1 MHYFSPFHKTI
12 ETAIYRKWG
21 EGQEYRFNWYPPF
34 LITLKMKTCN
44 DRIAIY
50 LLNCELN
57 FCICSGFSELCTY
70 LLLLDMNIYILVDIC
85 SHFYLSI
92 LYIYIWWTW
101 NCAHTGL
108 RPWMQPLSLW
118 CFGPVCCFPT
128 QGGMPPCQA
137 VCCFPTQ
144 GLKLPRNPFGG
155 IPCGR
160 NHTGINYM
168 IYIY

>member
-70 LLLLDMNIYILVDIC
+70 LLLLNFNISIVLIALMFPMYPMLLKVQQVCTSLLRTARSFYDSLWHLRTYILTNLHTYEHTYEQVA
-85 SHFYLSI
+85 FEKVI
-92 LYIYIWWTW
+92 LHQ
-101 NCAHTGL
+101 N
-108 RPWMQPLSLW
+108 
-118 CFGPVCCFPT
+118 F
-128 QGGMPPCQA
+128 
-137 VCCFPTQ
+137 
-144 GLKLPRNPFGG
+144 
-155 IPCGR
+155 
-160 NHTGINYM
+160 INKKGSK
-168 IYIY
+168 

>member
-70 LLLLDMNIYILVDIC
+70 LLLLNFNISIGVCMISWYSLCLFTSWQVCPMSVEIYAIL
-85 SHFYLSI
+85 SHQFSRRIPEQLSFS
-92 LYIYIWWTW
+92 YTE
-101 NCAHTGL
+101 N
-108 RPWMQPLSLW
+108 PWYCHIGTTLTTKAIVCKSL
-118 CFGPVCCFPT
+118 F
-128 QGGMPPCQA
+128 
-137 VCCFPTQ
+137 
-144 GLKLPRNPFGG
+144 
-155 IPCGR
+155 
-160 NHTGINYM
+160 
-168 IYIY
+168 

>member
-70 LLLLDMNIYILVDIC
+70 LLLLNFNISIVAKELLDTCRNLTPLDPDLPVLIPGDRYVD
-85 SHFYLSI
+85 
-92 LYIYIWWTW
+92 
-101 NCAHTGL
+101 
-108 RPWMQPLSLW
+108 
-118 CFGPVCCFPT
+118 
-128 QGGMPPCQA
+128 
-137 VCCFPTQ
+137 
-144 GLKLPRNPFGG
+144 LKQ
-155 IPCGR
+155 
-160 NHTGINYM
+160 
-168 IYIY
+168 

>member
-70 LLLLDMNIYILVDIC
+70 LLLLNFNI
-85 SHFYLSI
+85 SI
-92 LYIYIWWTW
+92 VETVGWTATEVIALYI
-101 NCAHTGL
+101 A
-108 RPWMQPLSLW
+108 
-118 CFGPVCCFPT
+118 
-128 QGGMPPCQA
+128 
-137 VCCFPTQ
+137 
-144 GLKLPRNPFGG
+144 
-155 IPCGR
+155 
-160 NHTGINYM
+160 
-168 IYIY
+168 

>member
-70 LLLLDMNIYILVDIC
+70 LLLLNFNISIVDTMVIVFNFLC
-85 SHFYLSI
+85 YLYSVFLLMSCRTEPMEVRATANTLMMCI
-92 LYIYIWWTW
+92 TRLKA
-101 NCAHTGL
+101 N
-108 RPWMQPLSLW
+108 
-118 CFGPVCCFPT
+118 PT
-128 QGGMPPCQA
+128 Q
-137 VCCFPTQ
+137 
-144 GLKLPRNPFGG
+144 R
-155 IPCGR
+155 
-160 NHTGINYM
+160 
-168 IYIY
+168 

>member
-12 ETAIYRKWG
+12 ETAIYRKGG

-70 LLLLDMNIYILVDIC
+70 FLLLNLISPFCVHFIY
-85 SHFYLSI
+85 
-92 LYIYIWWTW
+92 
-101 NCAHTGL
+101 L
-108 RPWMQPLSLW
+108 RPDSERKDAEYKKRSFLYSASKNQFFCKQKQRSSRVARFFYCKPN
-118 CFGPVCCFPT
+118 FR
-128 QGGMPPCQA
+128 
-137 VCCFPTQ
+137 
-144 GLKLPRNPFGG
+144 K
-155 IPCGR
+155 
-160 NHTGINYM
+160 
-168 IYIY
+168 

>member
-70 LLLLDMNIYILVDIC
+70 LLLLNFNI
-85 SHFYLSI
+85 SI
-92 LYIYIWWTW
+92 LEPFPKGYVVYIHMSVAVYYYLLSVAIIKECTFIV
-101 NCAHTGL
+101 CFVL
-108 RPWMQPLSLW
+108 RRVVRILHRGSKI
-118 CFGPVCCFPT
+118 F
-128 QGGMPPCQA
+128 
-137 VCCFPTQ
+137 
-144 GLKLPRNPFGG
+144 
-155 IPCGR
+155 
-160 NHTGINYM
+160 
-168 IYIY
+168 